1 MNVWLKFGI
10 CAAIVCFSGSK
21 LSHLGEI
28 IADKSKL
35 SKSWVSLVLL
45 SIVTTSPQL
54 VSCISSVTLH
64 DLPDMAVGGVIGGC
78 MCNMLIIG
86 LLDVLSKQRPVSY
99 MVHHGHVLSAGFG
112 IILMGLVAIDILFG
126 KHLPTIKL
134 LHSIDPITIAF
145 IVGFLL
151 AIKLT
156 FNFEKLRTTEGAEEE
171 ARQASETNKS
181 WPKLIAQF
189 LFYALCIVVAACYL
203 PEIGDEIG
211 QSTGWG
217 QSFIG
222 TSFIAIATSL
232 PELSVSVSAARR
244 GAFDM
249 AVANL
254 LGSTLFNIA
263 ILAVTDFFYTKEP
276 LLHHVSVTNT
286 LAALTAIIS
295 MGIVVV
301 GLTYRAERKLVFMA
315 GDAVALIL
323 VYIIANVLLFVAR

>member
-1 MNVWLKFGI
+1 
-10 CAAIVCFSGSK
+10 
-21 LSHLGEI
+21 
-28 IADKSKL
+28 
-35 SKSWVSLVLL
+35 
-45 SIVTTSPQL
+45 
-54 VSCISSVTLH
+54 
-64 DLPDMAVGGVIGGC
+64 

-156 FNFEKLRTTEGAEEE
+156 FNFEKSRTTEGSEEQ
-171 ARQASETNKS
+171 AGQASEINKP
-181 WPKLIAQF
+181 WPELIAQF

-276 LLHHVSVTNT
+276 LLHHVSVNNT

>member
-10 CAAIVCFSGSK
+10 CAAIICFSGSK

-35 SKSWVSLVLL
+35 SRSWVSLVLL

-64 DLPDMAVGGVIGGC
+64 DLPDMAVGGVIGAC

-86 LLDVLSKQRPVSY
+86 LLDVLSKKRPVSY
-99 MVHHGHVLSAGFG
+99 MVHNGHVLSAGFG

-126 KHLPTIKL
+126 KHLPIIKF
-134 LHSIDPITIAF
+134 LHSIDPITVAF
-145 IVGFLL
+145 ILGFLL

-156 FNFEKLRTTEGAEEE
+156 FNYEKSRNTEETAAQGS
-171 ARQASETNKS
+171 QPSEPSKS
-181 WPKLIAQF
+181 WAGLIAQF
-189 LFYALCIVVAACYL
+189 AFNALCIVVAACYL

-211 QSTGWG
+211 QLTGWG
-217 QSFIG
+217 HSFIG
-222 TSFIAIATSL
+222 SSFIAIATSL
-232 PELSVSVSAARR
+232 PELAVSISAARR
-244 GAFDM
+244 GVFDM

-263 ILAVTDFFYTKEP
+263 ILGVTDFFYTKEP
-276 LLHHVSVTNT
+276 LLHHVSVNNT

-301 GLTYRAERKLVFMA
+301 GLTYRSDKKLVFMA

-323 VYIIANVLLFVAR
+323 VYVLANVLLFVAR